1 MVDPNKLKAQC
12 LVPKAELADWLRALA
27 DGAPALDGQALP
39 MEGFRSLKISMK
51 DAGEAY
57 KVKVAVK
64 FPKPEGEA
72 SPDVEATDE
81 DESADTPRYKSL
93 KKHMKQT
100 FKVIG
105 EALAADALPPE
116 LETVSFLSDARLM
129 VSYPDKGDPDYP
141 PFVAAIEAFETA
153 LINQDMQAVKAAY
166 QELDRLKKACHERYA

>member
-1 MVDPNKLKAQC
+1 MVDPNKFKAQC

-39 MEGFRSLKISMK
+39 VEGFKSLKISLK

-57 KVKVAVK
+57 KVKVSAK
-64 FPKPEGEA
+64 FPKPEGETA
-72 SPDVEATDE
+72 PRIDESDE
-81 DESADTPRYKSL
+81 DESSEAPRYKSL

-105 EALAADALPPE
+105 EALAADTLPPE

-129 VSYPDKGDPDYP
+129 VSYPDKGDSDYP
-141 PFVAAIEAFETA
+141 PFVAAIEAFEKA
-153 LINQDMQAVKAAY
+153 LINQDMQAIKAAY